1 MNIRFKANKLEKQLT
16 DAKEIKKSFGVNAK
30 RVSQRM
36 EDIRAAPNL
45 QSLCNIQQAN
55 CHPLT
60 GDRNG
65 QWTVDISA
73 NHRLLFEI
81 DQDPIPLKDDGS
93 IDRIMVTDVKII
105 TTEDYH

>member
-16 DAKEIKKSFGVNAK
+16 VAKEIKKTFGVNAG

-36 EDIRAAPNL
+36 EDIRASPNL
-45 QSLCNIQQAN
+45 ESLCKIPQAN

-65 QWTVDISA
+65 LWTVDISK

-81 DQDPIPLKDDGS
+81 DQDPVPMKNDGG
-93 IDRIMVTDVKII
+93 IDRIRITDVKII
-105 TTEDYH
+105 THEDYH